1 LGITQGVCPLDLR
14 VHQSPSPERSNAA
27 QGRIHQVLP
36 DTVTAD
42 ADDLLLELVSEP
54 ELPAALA
61 LGVPETEVPGAG
73 VEMFP
78 VV

>member
-1 LGITQGVCPLDLR
+1 LDLR

-27 QGRIHQVLP
+27 QGKIHQVLP

-42 ADDLLLELVSEP
+42 ADDLLLELASEP
-54 ELPAALA
+54 ELPAAVA
-61 LGVPETEVPGAG
+61 LGVPWVSEVPGAG